1 MRKVMTL
8 SHGVTNKQSYKY
20 MINDLFDGCHIAY
33 FDWKFIY
40 IYNFLTHKINFTIK
54 TADNIN
60 GIAYLK
66 DKGTLVSFH
75 SGSFLGT
82 CGINF
87 WDIATGKNILQAEM
101 MKNVYNLVYIKLSNC
116 LVYDSDD
123 LHGNNYQIRVFDIRK
138 KMAVKTL
145 YTPRLNV
152 QDEILFKYDENK
164 NLLMVK
170 ITPDEN
176 IRTDSYDC
184 LLVTYECRH
193 FEKVSYLP
201 IKIEDLLG
209 DSSNKDIHKWN
220 LNHNM
225 ITYFKSFII
234 NYIPGTKLSLGTY
247 QVPFKNESDEIGTVF
262 GSEND
267 GIALLS
273 YKKTIGV
280 DNLYSL
286 LFYDVR
292 TGKVVAES
300 SYISRALILNIKML
314 EKEQLIIIASYDSSI
329 SFLKKTI

>member
-1 MRKVMTL
+1 MTL

-20 MINDLFDGCHIAY
+20 MINDLFDGHHIAY

-60 GIAYLK
+60 GIICLE
-66 DKGTLVSFH
+66 DKGALVSFH

-82 CGINF
+82 HGINF
-87 WDIATGKNILQAEM
+87 WDISTGKNILQAEM

-123 LHGNNYQIRVFDIRK
+123 LHGNNYQIRVFDLRK
-138 KMAVKTL
+138 KMAVKAL
-145 YTPRLNV
+145 YIPRLNV
-152 QDEILFKYDENK
+152 QDEILFKYDQKK
-164 NLLMVK
+164 NLLIVK
-170 ITPDEN
+170 IAPDEN
-176 IRTDSYDC
+176 IRTENYDC
-184 LLVTYECRH
+184 LLATYECRH
-193 FEKVSYLP
+193 FEKVSFLP
-201 IKIEDLLG
+201 IKIEDLL
-209 DSSNKDIHKWN
+209 SNNNNDGVHEWK
-220 LNHNM
+220 LNHNI

-234 NYIPGTKLSLGTY
+234 NYIPGANHSLGTY
-247 QVPFKNESDEIGTVF
+247 QVPFKNQSDEIGTVF

-273 YKKTIGV
+273 YKKTVGV

-292 TGKVVAES
+292 TGKIVAET
-300 SYISRALILNIKML
+300 SYISRALVLNIKVL